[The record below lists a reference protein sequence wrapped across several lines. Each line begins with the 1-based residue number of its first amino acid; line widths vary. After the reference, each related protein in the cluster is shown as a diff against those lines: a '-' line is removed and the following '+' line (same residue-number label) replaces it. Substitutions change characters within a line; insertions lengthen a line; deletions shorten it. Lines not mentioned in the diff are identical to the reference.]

1 MLERVKERL
10 RGIFTQKAR
19 EIRFTDIA
27 AYIERSHRVE
37 NQRAAIAALYE
48 VRRQLVRNR
57 IQELYGEKLEEEIKR
72 VEAPGSEDVYI
83 SYDPVLERYGYD
95 YRILSESQKRYLA
108 QIQHQVIMTW
118 IFPKLGAL
126 DDPKTRKIIEDYFRI
141 YKNTHL
147 LGERALDD
155 WLELQEQ
162 ILAIG
167 WTKQEAQL
175 PPVFLVQ
182 LPITV
187 PPEPMA
193 SDIANAIV
201 NYIRPYLRSLMEVD
215 YDEE

>member
-1 MLERVKERL
+1 MLERVRERL
-10 RGIFTQKAR
+10 RGIFGQKAR
-19 EIRFTDIA
+19 EIKFTDIA

-37 NQRAAIAALYE
+37 NQRAAIATLYE
-48 VRRQLVRNR
+48 IRRQLVRNR
-57 IQELYGEKLEEEIKR
+57 IRELHGLADSEEVREVKVPG
-72 VEAPGSEDVYI
+72 VENVYMTF
-83 SYDPVLERYGYD
+83 DPTLERYGYD

-108 QIQHQVIMTW
+108 QIQHEVIMTW

-126 DDPKTRKIIEDYFRI
+126 DDPKTRKIIEDYFKI

-182 LPITV
+182 LPITMA
-187 PPEPMA
+187 PEPFITDFA
-193 SDIANAIV
+193 KAVTENIK
-201 NYIRPYLRSLMEVD
+201 YYLRSQWG
-215 YDEE
+215 EEYEEE